1 MELVDFQ
8 EIAVRNITFI
18 DLTLKLQE
26 KEVKPLAN
34 VTKGNEPLE
43 SGAENLILSKWQ
55 SLPLFHQ

>member
-8 EIAVRNITFI
+8 ESAARNTTFI

-26 KEVKPLAN
+26 KEVKSLAN

-43 SGAENLILSKWQ
+43 SGTENLILSKWQ

>member
-8 EIAVRNITFI
+8 ESAARNTFI

-26 KEVKPLAN
+26 KEVKSLAN

-43 SGAENLILSKWQ
+43 SGAENLILTKWQ
-55 SLPLFHQ
+55 SLPNSVP